1 MALNIKIIGRRV
13 KESRIQKHMSQA
25 DLAERIDMSVT
36 YISHIETAKKQ
47 ASLES
52 LVRIANVL
60 GVTVDNLL
68 NGNQANDLAEYKT
81 ELVQLLEGCS
91 SCEKRI
97 VYEIALAAKKSLL
110 ENKWPMN
117 LDRTSTPV

>member
-1 MALNIKIIGRRV
+1 MVVNIKIIGRRV

-52 LVRIANVL
+52 LVRIADVL

-68 NGNQANDLAEYKT
+68 NGNQANDATEYRT
-81 ELVQLLEGCS
+81 ELAQLFEGCTS
-91 SCEKRI
+91 YEKRI
-97 VYEIALAAKKSLL
+97 IYEIASATKKSLL
-110 ENKWPMN
+110 ENKWLQN
-117 LDRTSTPV
+117 KN

>member
-1 MALNIKIIGRRV
+1 MALNAEMIGRRV
-13 KESRIQKHMSQA
+13 RESRIQKHMSQEA
-25 DLAERIDMSVT
+25 LSELISMSVT

-52 LVRIANVL
+52 LVRIADVL

-81 ELVQLLEGCS
+81 ELAQLFDNCS
-91 SCEKRI
+91 SYEKRI
-97 VYEIALAAKKSLL
+97 VYEIALAAKKSLV
-110 ENKWPMN
+110 ENRGLQSK
-117 LDRTSTPV
+117 